1 MLRRRAP
8 PPTKSADMVKE
19 YLDLINAKQAEKGRA
34 LRYDIFRRAGSEA
47 QTDRMIK
54 RFKEWRFIEGND
66 KDGYRKTK
74 RGEEMHKMLQQRE
87 LVGIL
92 TRDLKGPRIRP
103 W

>member
-1 MLRRRAP
+1 MPRRRAP
-8 PPTKSADMVKE
+8 PPTKSADMVKD
-19 YLDLINAKQAEKGRA
+19 YLDLINAKQAKRGRA
-34 LRYDIFRRAGSEA
+34 LRYDIFRRAGSGP

-54 RFKEWRFIEGND
+54 RLKGWGFIEGND

-87 LVGIL
+87 LIGIL
-92 TRDLKGPRIRP
+92 TRDLTGPRIGP